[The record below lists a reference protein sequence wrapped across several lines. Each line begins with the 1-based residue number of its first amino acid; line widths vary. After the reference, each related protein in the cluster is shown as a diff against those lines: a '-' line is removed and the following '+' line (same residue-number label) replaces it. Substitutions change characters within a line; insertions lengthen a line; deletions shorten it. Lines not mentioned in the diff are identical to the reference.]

1 MKPAT
6 PPKDALTYMT
16 SIHIR
21 KYNMHLD
28 VAAKGAK
35 YVNVEETKKLLAI
48 WQSIEAKGCIYDS
61 LTQAEKDEA
70 DYAYT
75 EF

>member
-16 SIHIR
+16 EIHIR
-21 KYNMHLD
+21 KYKMYLD

-35 YVNVEETKKLLAI
+35 YVRVDETKKLLAI
-48 WQSIEAKGCIYDS
+48 WESIQTKGYIYDN
-61 LTQAEKDEA
+61 LTQEEKDEA
-70 DYAYT
+70 DDAYAN
-75 EF
+75 F